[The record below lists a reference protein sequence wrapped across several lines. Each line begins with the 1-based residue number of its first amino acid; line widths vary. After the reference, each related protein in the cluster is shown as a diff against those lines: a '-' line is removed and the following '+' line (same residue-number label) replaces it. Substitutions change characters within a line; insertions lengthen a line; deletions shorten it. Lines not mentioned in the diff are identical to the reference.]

1 MTKRSWMAKSSLVV
15 LALLI
20 VIPAPH
26 AAASTNC
33 RATARDIQ
41 LQLVKVLQ
49 ANANDVLG
57 AQVVL
62 NKAGISYPECI
73 KEIQEVIDWNKA
85 GVNSGP
91 WPFPQS
97 GDPKS
102 YPLGPISWW
111 WDAIW
116 ISLFGRNYILMFL
129 FGWEIFLAP
138 LGLILPIIAALFG
151 GIGAGFNLIGK
162 ILFWRKGPKNRP
174 ENELPDSESD

>member
-1 MTKRSWMAKSSLVV
+1 MTSRKFLTRI
-15 LALLI
+15 LLI
-20 VIPAPH
+20 SLSFLLAIPAESAT
-26 AAASTNC
+26 AATNC
-33 RATARDIQ
+33 RAVARDIQ
-41 LQLVKVLQ
+41 IQLVKVLQ
-49 ANANDVLG
+49 ANASDVAG
-57 AQVVL
+57 AQKVL
-62 NKAGISYPECI
+62 NTAGVSYPECA

-111 WDAIW
+111 WDVIW

-138 LGLILPIIAALFG
+138 IGLAFSIIAALLG
-151 GIGAGFNLIGK
+151 GIGTAFGSLGK
-162 ILFWRKGPKNRP
+162 ILSWRKGPKNRP
-174 ENELPDSESD
+174 EKQPPDSESD